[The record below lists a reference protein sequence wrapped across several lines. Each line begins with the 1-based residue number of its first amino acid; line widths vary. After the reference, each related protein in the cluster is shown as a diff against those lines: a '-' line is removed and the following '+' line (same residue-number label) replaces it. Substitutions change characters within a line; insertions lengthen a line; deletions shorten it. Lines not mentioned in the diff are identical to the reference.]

1 MKYFKIG
8 EQVKLKEPNVLK
20 GEDDLVFDVKIINL
34 VCDYY
39 GDGKMYYVVEP
50 VGFQGFTRE
59 VLCERCYKEDE

>member
-1 MKYFKIG
+1 MKKYFENG
-8 EQVKLKEPNVLK
+8 EQVKLINPD
-20 GEDDLVFDVKIINL
+20 GEDFDVKILNR

-59 VLCERCYKEDE
+59 VLCERCYK